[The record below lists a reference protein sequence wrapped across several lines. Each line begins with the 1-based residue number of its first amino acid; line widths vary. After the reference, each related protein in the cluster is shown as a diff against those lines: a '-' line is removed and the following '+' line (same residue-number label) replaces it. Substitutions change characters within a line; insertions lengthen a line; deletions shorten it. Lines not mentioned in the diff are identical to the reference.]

1 MKKLRVIIV
10 SLAVMIACMTFAPIE
25 VHAGNCGGSPCGCSS
40 SSCNSSMVCWYSSPW
55 SYCVGHNFGNTWT
68 YVSTSATCTSGGY
81 DQWRGYCSICR
92 QWYELYLPSGPLG
105 HNFGGWNQY
114 SSSQHVRYCSRCGLA
129 DYGNH
134 RMGNWYDGGNGW
146 HYRSCADCGYTE
158 RYDFTAPSILGFTA
172 TPTNWSAGNGTV
184 SLRTQDKGSG
194 VNYAQLYRTN
204 VNSGA
209 TDLVATWHG
218 GGSTGALSWSYTETS
233 EGVFYYTVH
242 IYDMYGNHSSSTSST
257 IYLDHSDPV
266 ISGIETTVTDWTNR
280 APVISTTATD
290 FLAGTTYNGS
300 GLSSMVVKDDNGV
313 TVASGVT
320 SVSYT
325 LAYCYE
331 GIHTWTVIATDNVG
345 HTSSVSVTTK
355 YDCTPP
361 GMDGTEVT
369 HVENG
374 ITYSGYCQDNIIDQ
388 HIDDEPGRS
397 PNVPNA
403 TSGLEA
409 VIVYKVKDG
418 NREAIYSATTQCTWA
433 APDTHSYFNVY
444 YDINET
450 DDDVDYY
457 LVVARDFAGNMITK
471 KLTSQRT
478 LLKMFHTSID
488 RTSYE

>member
-1 MKKLRVIIV
+1 M
-10 SLAVMIACMTFAPIE
+10 
-25 VHAGNCGGSPCGCSS
+25 
-40 SSCNSSMVCWYSSPW
+40 
-55 SYCVGHNFGNTWT
+55 
-68 YVSTSATCTSGGY
+68 
-81 DQWRGYCSICR
+81 
-92 QWYELYLPSGPLG
+92 
-105 HNFGGWNQY
+105 
-114 SSSQHVRYCSRCGLA
+114 
-129 DYGNH
+129 
-134 RMGNWYDGGNGW
+134 
-146 HYRSCADCGYTE
+146 
-158 RYDFTAPSILGFTA
+158 
-172 TPTNWSAGNGTV
+172 
-184 SLRTQDKGSG
+184 
-194 VNYAQLYRTN
+194 
-204 VNSGA
+204 
-209 TDLVATWHG
+209 
-218 GGSTGALSWSYTETS
+218 
-233 EGVFYYTVH
+233 
-242 IYDMYGNHSSSTSST
+242 
-257 IYLDHSDPV
+257 
-266 ISGIETTVTDWTNR
+266 
-280 APVISTTATD
+280 
-290 FLAGTTYNGS
+290 
-300 GLSSMVVKDDNGV
+300 
-313 TVASGVT
+313 
-320 SVSYT
+320 
-325 LAYCYE
+325 
-331 GIHTWTVIATDNVG
+331 
-345 HTSSVSVTTK
+345 SVTTK

-457 LVVARDFAGNMITK
+457 LVVARDFAVNMITK